1 MSNAT
6 KGRKSSSS
14 VSISFERIQVSRRG
28 GTSHQSVGNP
38 FARNVGSRRIW
49 TIGLSSSGGSGLV
62 AFGLLNLIAHLISS
76 FYR

>member
-1 MSNAT
+1 MSNAS

-14 VSISFERIQVSRRG
+14 VSISFERIQVSRKS
-28 GTSHQSVGNP
+28 GTHQSVANP
-38 FARNVGSRRIW
+38 FARNVGNRRIW

-62 AFGLLNLIAHLISS
+62 ALGLLNLIAHLISS